1 MKRRF
6 PFLKKISAWF
16 WRTINKAL
24 DFFLEISPATCS
36 CLTICAVF
44 VINLFLGKW
53 SVVTILSV
61 FHIVPPTIAAF
72 IAGIILGEFT
82 FPIAVV
88 IWFLRACGVNI

>member
-6 PFLKKISAWF
+6 PLLEKISDWF
-16 WRTINKAL
+16 WRTVNKVL
-24 DFFLEISPATCS
+24 DFGLEISPSTCS
-36 CLTICAVF
+36 CLLIVAVF
-44 VINLFLGKW
+44 VVNLFLGKW

-82 FPIAVV
+82 FPIAVI
-88 IWFLRACGVNI
+88 IWLLRACGVNI